1 MGAAGALPYRV
12 GLVGRWAKPKPEARS
27 RCATGG
33 IGWPT
38 RARVRYPAGM
48 VYEFK
53 ARRRVEFSDT
63 DMAGIMHFSNFFRF
77 METVEHGFFRSLG
90 FSIADRERQ
99 PRVGWPRVH
108 ASCDYHKPLRFED
121 EVEIHLL
128 VLEKRSKALTYQI
141 RFSRVLAG
149 GTEEVARGRLTVVC
163 VSHAEDGAMR
173 ATAIPEE
180 IASKIGVAPE
190 GS

>member
-1 MGAAGALPYRV
+1 
-12 GLVGRWAKPKPEARS
+12 
-27 RCATGG
+27 
-33 IGWPT
+33 
-38 RARVRYPAGM
+38 M

-77 METVEHGFFRSLG
+77 METAEHGFFRSLG
-90 FSIADRERQ
+90 FSIVDRERQ

-128 VLEKRSKALTYQI
+128 VVEKRSKALTYQI
-141 RFSRVLAG
+141 RFRRLG
-149 GTEEVARGRLTVVC
+149 GAAPEEVARARLTVVC
-163 VSHAEDGAMR
+163 VSQAADGTMR
-173 ATAIPEE
+173 ARAIPDE
-180 IASKIGVAPE
+180 IAAKIGLAPATLTE
-190 GS
+190 G

>member
-1 MGAAGALPYRV
+1 
-12 GLVGRWAKPKPEARS
+12 
-27 RCATGG
+27 
-33 IGWPT
+33 
-38 RARVRYPAGM
+38 M

-77 METVEHGFFRSLG
+77 METAEHGFFRAIG
-90 FSIADRERQ
+90 FSIFDRERI

-128 VLEKRSKALTYQI
+128 VIEKRSKALAYQF
-141 RFSRVLAG
+141 RFYRVTASG
-149 GTEEVARGRLTVVC
+149 QEEVARGRLTVVC
-163 VSHAEDGAMR
+163 VSHDSEGAMR
-173 ATAIPEE
+173 ATVIPED
-180 IASKIGVAPE
+180 IASKIELAPGRLLE
-190 GS
+190 G